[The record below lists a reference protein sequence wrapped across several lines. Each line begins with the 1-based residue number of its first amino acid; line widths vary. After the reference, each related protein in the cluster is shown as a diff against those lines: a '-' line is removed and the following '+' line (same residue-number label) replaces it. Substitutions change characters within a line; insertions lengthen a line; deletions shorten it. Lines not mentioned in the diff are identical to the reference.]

1 MNATDTTGPVVEAL
15 HHLSNELLA
24 TLQQANRSLEAFV
37 ENKSDQE
44 ALQQCADALHS
55 VFGALSVAQVSG
67 GAQLAREMEQVARAL
82 PGHNAPQMEESL
94 DVLSQALVQL
104 PVYLERVQAGGRD
117 VPLVLLPLL
126 NDLRTV
132 RGDPLLSENTLFLL
146 NLSKQDVAA
155 NDNLST
161 KNEADAAA
169 LATQLRPKFQAS
181 LLGWITGD
189 KPKENLVKLV
199 DLAEQFQKVARVP
212 VLFRMWRITAAVLEA
227 LSEDGLEASASIK
240 RLLGQVDRQCKRLID
255 RGETFFEQEPP
266 DELLN
271 NLLYYVAR
279 ASSSGSRVRD
289 IRETFNLGEAIPDP
303 EDLDKER
310 EQLAAPSIGLMQTVA
325 GAIKEDLGRVK
336 DGLDI
341 YVRAGIHDRTQLLP
355 QKASLQ
361 KIADTMT
368 VLGLS
373 DLKSQVTDEVK
384 QLDGMI
390 EGRVEDS
397 DENLMDMA
405 ATMLRVE
412 DRVSSELTD
421 MISPP
426 AEERELSPE
435 DTDYKDVSSA
445 VIRECIV
452 NLARVKESIV
462 HYLERPDAPQLI
474 QDVPN
479 LIHGIRAG
487 MLMLQKDRVRDIL
500 GRIEG
505 YTRQRLQ
512 QANQLPEE
520 NEIDRVADAMV
531 SVEYYLETLQKG
543 RSDPWYMLD
552 NAETCLDALSVS
564 PDIPEEFVAEVFE
577 PEVAEESPQPS
588 STPMVEE
595 PHEPTEVMQQL
606 APPVFAEQENKVDP
620 EFIELFIE
628 EAKEEVDTI
637 SDYFPRWRDNPSDLD
652 GLSTI
657 RRSFH
662 TLKGSGRMVGAELIG
677 EFAWSMEN
685 MLNRLLD
692 GTLERN
698 DHIVLVLEEASAALP
713 ELIEQLE
720 VGAEPKSDIDA
731 MMQKAW
737 ALADRER
744 GDTQITSILSSEAP
758 VSDDSRTEVLPRPDT
773 LDTHEPTEVMA
784 SLPENFEATEI
795 LGELPDEPFGS
806 EDIWL
811 ESEPDKETEEETI
824 AEDPTGIMLREDFFN
839 ELVLETE
846 QPVEDESDEDETTI
860 VEQPDVIGAPESQ
873 ASEEPAPIQ
882 MDEVLKEVF
891 VKEGNDH
898 LTTLS
903 GFLEE
908 AKDRDGPYRV
918 NESVHRATHTLTGS
932 ANAAGAQEFVE
943 LATPM
948 DHYVSELYRGNIKMP
963 EEAIGVVEEFVST
976 MNRLLA
982 CINVSGAKLPETKD
996 LIQRI
1001 VALDI
1006 AQQDAAIST
1015 AGFEVGEFI
1024 EEPIGEDV
1032 GSSTIVKELVE
1043 VEVPPEATVSEPASS
1058 EPEYDPEIA
1067 AIFAEEATELLESA
1081 DGALAR
1087 CQVSADA
1094 DAMGILKRTLH
1105 TLKGGARMAGVL
1117 QMGDLSHL
1125 LETTL
1130 DRLTAEEIESEAT
1143 TFDALQ
1149 AGLDTLHQMRD
1160 QLDQGLPVGEAQ
1172 KVTASLNAL
1181 LGAAPEL
1188 VEDEDLVHEVVEAP
1202 VEEARD
1208 ESESAEVESSDVFST
1223 DLTIDTSDTGMQ
1235 VRLDGEQDGV
1245 ELTDDALAQD
1255 DLSPFEQAMEEEWVP
1270 EAEPEPEL
1278 EIVPDEPEVQ
1288 VDVELKIQLPDPGL
1302 RALPPA
1308 SAVYIPHEQSGSE
1321 AGEGFVSEPPQISD
1335 DPEPLEDEPRKP
1347 AKAVPL
1353 FTTEKV
1359 VPRLE
1364 PVERQEVARVGAEL
1378 LQRLLDNA
1386 GEISIYRARL
1396 EQQLGSISFNLDE
1409 LSRTVIRVHE
1419 QLRNLEIETEA
1430 QILHTHKEESDGSSD
1445 FDPLELDR
1453 YSNLQQLTRA
1463 LAESANDL
1471 SSIEGLLEN
1480 YTSEAEKL
1488 LLQQSR
1494 VTTELQDGLMRTR
1507 MVPFYQRGQR
1517 LARLVRQ
1524 TASDVDKRAELQLHG
1539 SGEIDR
1545 QMLER
1550 MMPPLEHM
1558 VRNAVIHGIE
1568 LPQQRADAD
1577 KPEMGV
1583 VRISLHREGSE
1594 MVLEV
1599 ADDGRGLD
1607 VDRIRDKALQL
1618 GLIDDGQ
1625 TLAESDVMQLIM
1637 EPGLTTAKELTQA
1650 AGRGVGMD
1658 VVANEI
1664 KQLGGSLFIDSERG
1678 KGTKFTI
1685 RLPFTLAISQA
1696 LLVRAAGNIYA
1707 LPLPAIEGIARISIG
1722 ELESYLSPNGPAF
1735 NYGGEKYQL
1744 QHLGVLLGGEP
1755 SRIPEDESTVPLV
1768 MVRAGEFSTALITD
1782 EMMDRQEIVVKSVG
1796 PQIGSIRGISGATI
1810 LGDGSTAVI
1819 LDPVA
1824 LVRVLRKPTDT
1835 PSESLVAEDQR
1846 TFVLVVDDSITVRRV
1861 TERLLERNG
1870 MRVMTAKDGAD
1881 AVSIMQEHVPD
1892 IILLDIEMPRMDGY
1906 EVAAHVRGEPRLE
1919 RVPIIMITSRVG
1931 LKHRARAIELGV
1943 NDYLGKPY
1951 QEHQLL
1957 DAIQPLVSGK
1967 ASVTS

>member
-1 MNATDTTGPVVEAL
+1 MNEPDMTETVVEAL
-15 HHLSNELLA
+15 HHLSKELSA
-24 TLQQANRSLEAFV
+24 TLQHASRSLEAFV
-37 ENKSDQE
+37 ENKSNKDSLLE
-44 ALQQCADALHS
+44 CADALHS
-55 VFGALSVAQVSG
+55 VFGALSIAQVAG
-67 GAQLAREMEQVARAL
+67 GAQLANEMERVARSL
-82 PGHNAPQMEESL
+82 PNHNAPQMEESL

-104 PVYLERVQAGGRD
+104 PVYLERVQTGGRD

-146 NLSKQDVAA
+146 NLSKAEMAA
-155 NDNLST
+155 NDALST
-161 KNEADAAA
+161 ENEADAAA
-169 LATQLRPKFQAS
+169 LAAQFRPKFQAS

-189 KPKENLVKLV
+189 KPKENLEKLV
-199 DLAEQFQKVARVP
+199 RLAEQFQKVARVP
-212 VLFRMWRITAAVLEA
+212 ILFRMWRITAAVLEA
-227 LSEDGLEASASIK
+227 LLDDGLEASASVK

-255 RGETFFEQEPP
+255 RGEGIFETDPP

-279 ASSSGSRVRD
+279 ANSTGKRVTDVRQ
-289 IRETFNLGEAIPDP
+289 TFNLGEAIPNQA
-303 EDLDKER
+303 ELERER

-325 GAIKEDLGRVK
+325 SAIKEDLARVK

-341 YVRAGIHDRTQLLP
+341 YVRAGIHDRTQLSP
-355 QKASLQ
+355 QKDSLQ

-368 VLGLS
+368 VLGLT
-373 DLKSQVTDEVK
+373 DLRGQVTAEVK
-384 QLDGMI
+384 QLGNMI
-390 EGRVEDS
+390 EGNVEDS

-412 DRVSSELTD
+412 DKVTAELTE

-426 AEERELSPE
+426 QQPAEPSPE
-435 DTDYKDVSSA
+435 DTDYQDVSAA

-474 QDVPN
+474 QEVPN

-487 MLMLQKDRVRDIL
+487 MLMMQKDRVRDIL

-505 YTRQRLQ
+505 YARQRLQ
-512 QANQLPEE
+512 QAPQLPEE
-520 NEIDRVADAMV
+520 NEIDRVADAIV

-552 NAETCLDALSVS
+552 NAEACLDSLADRAAI
-564 PDIPEEFVAEVFE
+564 PDDFVAEV
-577 PEVAEESPQPS
+577 VDLSAEEAEPVPVEPQQQRAQ
-588 STPMVEE
+588 EE

-606 APPVFAEQENKVDP
+606 TPPVFAEQENKVDP

-652 GLSTI
+652 GLGTI

-677 EFAWSMEN
+677 EFSWSIEN
-685 MLNRLLD
+685 LLNRVLD
-692 GTLERN
+692 RTLERN
-698 DHIVLVLEEASAALP
+698 DHIVLLLEQSTQALP

-720 VGAEPKSDIDA
+720 VGVAPRADVDS
-731 MMQKAW
+731 MMQRAW
-737 ALADRER
+737 ALADGER
-744 GDTQITSILSSEAP
+744 GDTQITSVLTTDEPID
-758 VSDDSRTEVLPRPDT
+758 DDSSTEVLPRPDA
-773 LDTHEPTEVMA
+773 LDTHEPTEVLGA
-784 SLPENFEATEI
+784 LSETFEATEI
-795 LGELPDEPFGS
+795 IGPLAEDTIEPADLWSSS
-806 EDIWL
+806 EAEEDA
-811 ESEPDKETEEETI
+811 EETV
-824 AEDPTGIMLREDFFN
+824 ADENTGIMLRDDFFN
-839 ELVLETE
+839 ELILPDEEEE
-846 QPVEDESDEDETTI
+846 QPGDDEDETTI
-860 VEQPDVIGAPESQ
+860 VEKPENLDVP
-873 ASEEPAPIQ
+873 ASEPALVAPIQ
-882 MDEVLKEVF
+882 MDEALMDVF
-891 VKEGNDH
+891 VKEATDH
-898 LTTLS
+898 LTTLR

-908 AKDRDGPYRV
+908 SKERDGPYRV
-918 NESVHRATHTLTGS
+918 SESVHRATHTLLGS
-932 ANAAGAQEFVE
+932 ANAAGASEFVI

-948 DHYVSELYRGNIKMP
+948 DHYVSELFRGNIKMP
-963 EEAIGVVEEFVST
+963 EAAVGVLDDFVAT
-976 MNRLLA
+976 MNSLLG
-982 CINVSGAKLPETKD
+982 CINVPGAELPETEQ

-1001 VALDI
+1001 TDLDI

-1015 AGFEVGEFI
+1015 AGFEVGEFF
-1024 EEPIGEDV
+1024 EESEADDV
-1032 GSSTIVKELVE
+1032 GGSTIVKELVE
-1043 VEVPPEATVSEPASS
+1043 QAVETPDEEPD
-1058 EPEYDPEIA
+1058 YDPEIA

-1081 DGALAR
+1081 DQALSSCSTSPSADALAR
-1087 CQVSADA
+1087 
-1094 DAMGILKRTLH
+1094 LKRDLH

-1130 DRLTAEEIESEAT
+1130 ESLEPEQIGSQPPV
-1143 TFDALQ
+1143 FDSLQ
-1149 AGLDTLHQMRD
+1149 AGLDALHRMRD
-1160 QLDQGLPVGEAQ
+1160 RLEAGQAVGDAQ
-1172 KVTASLNAL
+1172 KVTQNLNAL
-1181 LGAAPEL
+1181 FDGASSDAEPEEQEQIEGQEQVETTEMVEEPVDDMESELVVAETQTEDSIEETTTEEEFAPEL
-1188 VEDEDLVHEVVEAP
+1188 EIEVPTSELDVRLEDTAP
-1202 VEEARD
+1202 NL
-1208 ESESAEVESSDVFST
+1208 
-1223 DLTIDTSDTGMQ
+1223 DLTH
-1235 VRLDGEQDGV
+1235 
-1245 ELTDDALAQD
+1245 DALLAD
-1255 DLSPFEQAMEEEWVP
+1255 DISPFEQAMEDASTSDAEVVP
-1270 EAEPEPEL
+1270 LAPDSPT
-1278 EIVPDEPEVQ
+1278 IV
-1288 VDVELKIQLPDPGL
+1288 LPDAAL
-1302 RALPPA
+1302 RPLPPA
-1308 SAVYIPHEQSGSE
+1308 ASAYVPHLEVDDEDAAEAAEAPTIP
-1321 AGEGFVSEPPQISD
+1321 VV
-1335 DPEPLEDEPRKP
+1335 EPRKP

-1396 EQQLGSISFNLDE
+1396 EQQLGSISFNLEE

-1430 QILHTHKEESDGSSD
+1430 QILHTHKTENDQESD

-1453 YSNLQQLTRA
+1453 YSTLQQLTRA
-1463 LAESANDL
+1463 MAESANDL

-1524 TASDVDKRAELQLHG
+1524 TASDVGKRAELQLHG
-1539 SGEIDR
+1539 TGEIDR

-1568 LPQQRADAD
+1568 LPDDRGLAN

-1583 VRISLHREGSE
+1583 VQISLHREGSE
-1594 MVLEV
+1594 MVLEI

-1607 VDRIRDKALQL
+1607 VTGIRDKALKL
-1618 GLIDDGQ
+1618 GLIDESQ
-1625 TLAESDVMQLIM
+1625 TLGESDVMQLIM
-1637 EPGLTTAKELTQA
+1637 EPGLTTAEELTQA

-1664 KQLGGSLFIDSERG
+1664 KQLGGSLFIDSETG
-1678 KGTKFTI
+1678 AGTKFSI

-1707 LPLPAIEGIARISIG
+1707 LPLPSIEGIARISIG

-1782 EMMDRQEIVVKSVG
+1782 EMLDRQEIVVKSVG

-1824 LVRVLRKPTDT
+1824 LVRVLRKP
-1835 PSESLVAEDQR
+1835 SESAPDSGSTEDQR

-1906 EVAAHVRGEPRLE
+1906 EVAAHVRGDPRLE
-1919 RVPIIMITSRVG
+1919 RV
-1931 LKHRARAIELGV
+1931 
-1943 NDYLGKPY
+1943 
-1951 QEHQLL
+1951 
-1957 DAIQPLVSGK
+1957 
-1967 ASVTS
+1967 